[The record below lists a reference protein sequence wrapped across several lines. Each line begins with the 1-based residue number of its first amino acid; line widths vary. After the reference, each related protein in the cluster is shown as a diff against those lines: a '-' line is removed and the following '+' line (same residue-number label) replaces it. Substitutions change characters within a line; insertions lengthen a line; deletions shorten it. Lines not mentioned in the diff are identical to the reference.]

1 MDRAID
7 KDTRRLRWAR
17 ADEDGGKEWEENKV
31 LIHFG
36 FNQIKAGVIVLGL
49 EEMGI
54 FLDKLPQRFSRH

>member
-1 MDRAID
+1 MYPIPDLEASVNIKLALEGR
-7 KDTRRLRWAR
+7 KW
-17 ADEDGGKEWEENKV
+17 GENKV

-36 FNQIKAGVIVLGL
+36 FDQIKAGVMVFGP